1 MLKTFRTFS
10 LIKIFRE
17 RVRTAA
23 HTLPAGPEVSPH
35 PLQPCQENKEYRT
48 AFLHLALSE
57 RIFEYKSG
65 ADLLSTSHSVDAN
78 ILIGVNWSIFLQKVA
93 NHHGALC
100 ITHLFIAPRT

>member
-48 AFLHLALSE
+48 A
-57 RIFEYKSG
+57 
-65 ADLLSTSHSVDAN
+65 LLVWV
-78 ILIGVNWSIFLQKVA
+78 ILKAWLQQRFFNNNSFCA
-93 NHHGALC
+93 
-100 ITHLFIAPRT
+100 APRTLGPALQG

>member
-48 AFLHLALSE
+48 AFLL
-57 RIFEYKSG
+57 
-65 ADLLSTSHSVDAN
+65 VWV
-78 ILIGVNWSIFLQKVA
+78 ILKAWLQQRFFNNNSFCA
-93 NHHGALC
+93 
-100 ITHLFIAPRT
+100 APRTLGPALQG